1 MKEIEIAEVRQL
13 TEVVKST
20 YNYDFGDYALSSFK
34 RRLSRVLE
42 VHSHETIA
50 SLTAKVKSDPVHFKE
65 FLAEITVN
73 VTEMFRDPSFWRL
86 LRDDVIPE
94 LLKVSSNLKIWH
106 AGCSSGEE
114 VYSMSILLKEMG
126 ILESTKIFASDIDH
140 EILANAQTRFI
151 KQKSQETNRKNYESY
166 NNGVGGIDQYFTEK
180 DGGYELDAS
189 LLKNVSFKEHNL
201 VSDAAF
207 SKFDLILC
215 RNVLIY
221 FNQTLQ
227 NKVLKT
233 FNQSLFKG
241 SLLAIGSKES
251 LIWCEDINKFSVFN
265 NEEKVYKKIAE

>member
-1 MKEIEIAEVRQL
+1 MKEIEIAEVRHL
-13 TEVVKST
+13 TETVKSV

-34 RRLSRVLE
+34 RRLARVIE
-42 VHSHETIA
+42 VHGHDSMA
-50 SLTAKVKSDPVHFKE
+50 ALTSKVQTDEAYFRD

-86 LRDDVIPE
+86 LRDQILPE
-94 LLKVSSNLKIWH
+94 LTKVTSNLKIWH

-114 VYSMSILLKEMG
+114 VYSMCVLLKEMN
-126 ILESTKIFASDIDH
+126 LLDSTKIFASDIDH
-140 EILANAQTRFI
+140 EIIKRAQSRFV
-151 KQKSQETNRKNYESY
+151 KQKSQEINRKNYESY
-166 NNGVGGIDQYFTEK
+166 NNGVGGIDQYFNE
-180 DGGYELDAS
+180 DGDGFVLDNE
-189 LLKNVSFKEHNL
+189 LLKNVSFREHNL
-201 VSDAAF
+201 VSDPAF

-233 FNQSLFKG
+233 FNQSLFKN

-251 LIWCEDINKFSVFN
+251 LIWCEDINKFSVHS

>member
-42 VHSHETIA
+42 VHSHENMP
-50 SLTAKVKSDPVHFKE
+50 SLITKVKSDPVYFRD

-126 ILESTKIFASDIDH
+126 ILETTKLFASDIDH
-140 EILANAQTRFI
+140 EILASAQSRFV
-151 KQKSQETNRKNYESY
+151 KQKSQETNRKNYESF
-166 NNGVGGIDQYFTEK
+166 NNGVGGIDQYFGEK
-180 DGGYELDAS
+180 EGGYELDAS

-201 VSDAAF
+201 VSDSAF

>member
-42 VHSHETIA
+42 VHSHDSMPLLI
-50 SLTAKVKSDPVHFKE
+50 AKVKSDPVYFRD
-65 FLAEITVN
+65 FLAELTVN

-126 ILESTKIFASDIDH
+126 ILETTKLFASDIDH
-140 EILANAQTRFI
+140 EILASAQGRFV
-151 KQKSQETNRKNYESY
+151 KQKSQETNRKNYESF
-166 NNGVGGIDQYFTEK
+166 NNGVGGIDQYFKEK
-180 DGGYELDAS
+180 EGGYELDAS

-201 VSDAAF
+201 VSDPAF